1 MIKKSDIIADLHTHT
16 IYSEHAYSTVKENA
30 EAGMLNGMKCIAI
43 TDHLYKHGDDISIK
57 NERIRIAYLEQ
68 TLKHA
73 KGIKIISGC
82 EMNLNHNLNDGCN
95 GSPYKKLEEETKWR
109 LLGFHSFFLTAKDIK
124 IEEVPQY
131 FEQAM
136 KVVKP
141 TAFAHI
147 EREIYKC
154 IGGDNERKIRNCLGE
169 LIELAK
175 ANNIFLEINESSIEI
190 NEHGGIERMHQWI
203 EMAKEQN
210 VMFSLGSDSH
220 YCDSVGHFENAIE
233 MINYHNIPVH
243 KILNTSLNIS

>member
-1 MIKKSDIIADLHTHT
+1 
-16 IYSEHAYSTVKENA
+16 
-30 EAGMLNGMKCIAI
+30 
-43 TDHLYKHGDDISIK
+43 
-57 NERIRIAYLEQ
+57 
-68 TLKHA
+68 
-73 KGIKIISGC
+73 
-82 EMNLNHNLNDGCN
+82 MNLNHNLNDGCN
-95 GSPYKKLEEETKWR
+95 GRPYKKLEEETKWR

-243 KILNTSLNIS
+243 KILNTSLNISAIL